1 MIDCCTD
8 FHNLLLF
15 QQRIESDRD
24 KAVYIPGSTDEF
36 GPLLTAESSKAFIS
50 LLYLLSPVQ
59 PQRIVHKLILN
70 LCHCESSRTF
80 LLHVLVGLLNN
91 DKGLV
96 LKLLSNLDDSEGS
109 ADKSDLGFPPL
120 QLIGVPP
127 VPDRATNSRQNIGMF
142 RRRQVSNTAVTVA
155 ASLPAS
161 SRGSSHSDGSIP
173 PVVARRVISLFSSLC
188 KSSPRVAY
196 SMLSNKAEDIE
207 EECTS
212 NDPSC
217 LEKLLDLLE
226 MRTYSESATNLEQL
240 LSLLEIVV
248 APMSLLPKDNQDVDL
263 SADRNSPG
271 REWVKVPRVVV
282 SKRRLHSLVN
292 TLRLESCKD
301 SSFLKINTLTRR
313 LSRVEA
319 NRITV
324 LDELALVAEG
334 LGRAAIL
341 DMKAVNVRLSIAAK
355 HHREK
360 RDGDQVL
367 QVSNPA
373 LDDDFVAGTP
383 SSAVSLS
390 TSNSE
395 LKLLRVLQMLNALCA
410 QDDEAKS
417 EGILPEFD
425 SLLKSLNLE
434 ALWDQLNSCLKTVSV
449 LEGVANIE
457 VDENDVDG
465 DGDEDTDADGGPEK
479 KKTKLQNSVAG
490 LISRFLPAIE
500 AFFMINASPP
510 PSEESTTPGT
520 DELASSSDNS
530 RLAQFAASN
539 KILLN
544 ALLRSNPSLLEKGLK
559 AMVKMPYTLDFDVK
573 RAWFKSKFH
582 GVFIV

>member
-1 MIDCCTD
+1 
-8 FHNLLLF
+8 
-15 QQRIESDRD
+15 
-24 KAVYIPGSTDEF
+24 
-36 GPLLTAESSKAFIS
+36 
-50 LLYLLSPVQ
+50 
-59 PQRIVHKLILN
+59 
-70 LCHCESSRTF
+70 
-80 LLHVLVGLLNN
+80 
-91 DKGLV
+91 
-96 LKLLSNLDDSEGS
+96 
-109 ADKSDLGFPPL
+109 
-120 QLIGVPP
+120 
-127 VPDRATNSRQNIGMF
+127 
-142 RRRQVSNTAVTVA
+142 
-155 ASLPAS
+155 
-161 SRGSSHSDGSIP
+161 
-173 PVVARRVISLFSSLC
+173 
-188 KSSPRVAY
+188 
-196 SMLSNKAEDIE
+196 
-207 EECTS
+207 
-212 NDPSC
+212 
-217 LEKLLDLLE
+217 
-226 MRTYSESATNLEQL
+226 
-240 LSLLEIVV
+240 
-248 APMSLLPKDNQDVDL
+248 MSLLPKDNQDVDL

-324 LDELALVAEG
+324 LDELAMVAEG

-367 QVSNPA
+367 PVSNPA

-457 VDENDVDG
+457 VDENDADG
-465 DGDEDTDADGGPEK
+465 DGDEDADGGPEK

-510 PSEESTTPGT
+510 PSEESTMPGT
-520 DELASSSDNS
+520 GTEESVASENG
-530 RLAQFAASN
+530 RLVQFAASN
-539 KILLN
+539 KVLLN
-544 ALLRSNPSLLEKGLK
+544 ALIRSNPSLLEKGLK

-573 RAWFKSKFH
+573 RAWFKSKSDRL
-582 GVFIV
+582 FIVVPHFCFTY